1 MDVSINIMNII
12 RILKSE
18 LLLAF
23 STSSSEAVLPVMM
36 KMENFGSPKK
46 LLLLLYQLVIRLA

>member
-1 MDVSINIMNII
+1 MNII

-36 KMENFGSPKK
+36 KKMENFVHQKILHP
-46 LLLLLYQLVIRLA
+46 LLYRLAIRLT